1 MEELLD
7 LVEVAYFEG
16 WKAGAETGK
25 SDSPGWNAS
34 EDWADSDSRRRL
46 NAYQPTI
53 QADAGFCE
61 CEGETVKSV
70 SKYGVICGKCDRKL
84 RTA

>member
-25 SDSPGWNAS
+25 SDSADWNAS

-46 NAYQPTI
+46 NAYQPTV
-53 QADAGFCE
+53 QADAGCHACTDWQMNSVYRFCPN
-61 CEGETVKSV
+61 
-70 SKYGVICGKCDRKL
+70 CGNKI